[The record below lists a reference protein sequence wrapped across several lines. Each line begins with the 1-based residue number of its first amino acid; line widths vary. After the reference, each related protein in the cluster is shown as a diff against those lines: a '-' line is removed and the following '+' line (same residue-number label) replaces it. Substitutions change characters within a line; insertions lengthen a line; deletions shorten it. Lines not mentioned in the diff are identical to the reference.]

1 MKLLLIETF
10 LLKNNKAINKKSC
23 RFTIIVLLKDLYLDH
38 NLKFY
43 SMKKLLFILS
53 VVVLT
58 SCGQHKKE
66 IARMQAKQDS
76 ISQLDVQKDASILEF
91 MSSMNEIQA
100 NLDSIKTIE
109 KIVSV
114 QTSSGSEMKADAKK
128 RIIAEIAEI
137 NSLLQKNKELT
148 KSLQGKLR
156 NSNLKNAEFEKM
168 IAQLNKQM
176 ADKDTALIALS
187 KELEGLHFDVAGLN
201 QKIET
206 ITAENAQVVS
216 EKNQAIDEQTIAMNT
231 AYYAFGTKK
240 ELTEK
245 NVIEKEGGVLG
256 LGKSIKMKKD
266 FNRDYFMKID
276 IREFNQLPLNA
287 KKAQVITVHPA
298 GSFHLTGAKK
308 VDGLV
313 IDKPEDFWKA
323 SKYLLVVVD

>member
-1 MKLLLIETF
+1 
-10 LLKNNKAINKKSC
+10 
-23 RFTIIVLLKDLYLDH
+23 
-38 NLKFY
+38 
-43 SMKKLLFILS
+43 MKKLLFIVS
-53 VVVLT
+53 VLILA

-76 ISQLDVQKDASILEF
+76 IAQLNVQKDASILEF
-91 MSSMNEIQA
+91 MSAMNEIQS

-114 QTSSGSEMKADAKK
+114 QSSSGSEMKPDAKK

-137 NSLLQKNKELT
+137 NNLLQKNKELS

-156 NSNLKNAEFEKM
+156 ASNLKIAEFEKM
-168 IAQLNKQM
+168 VAQLNKQM
-176 ADKDTALIALS
+176 ADKDTAINDLS
-187 KELEGLHFDVAGLN
+187 KKLENMHIDVANLN

-206 ITAENAQVVS
+206 ITAENEQTVK
-216 EKNQAIDEQTIAMNT
+216 EKNQAIEEQTNAMNT

-256 LGKSIKMKKD
+256 LGKTIKMKKN

-276 IREFNQLPLNA
+276 IREFKELPLNA

-298 GSFHLTGAKK
+298 GSFHLTGTKK
-308 VDGLV
+308 VESLV

>member
-1 MKLLLIETF
+1 
-10 LLKNNKAINKKSC
+10 
-23 RFTIIVLLKDLYLDH
+23 
-38 NLKFY
+38 
-43 SMKKLLFILS
+43 MKKLLFILS

-76 ISQLDVQKDASILEF
+76 IAQLGVQKDASILEF
-91 MSSMNEIQA
+91 MSSMNEIQST
-100 NLDSIKTIE
+100 LDSIKTIE

-114 QTSSGSEMKADAKK
+114 QTNSGSEVKADAKK

-156 NSNLKNAEFEKM
+156 SSNLKNAEFEKM
-168 IAQLNKQM
+168 ITQLNKQM
-176 ADKDTALIALS
+176 AEKDTALVALN
-187 KELEGLHFDVAGLN
+187 KELSGLHIDVAGLN

-206 ITAENAQVVS
+206 ITAESAQTIT
-216 EKNQAIDEQTIAMNT
+216 EKNKAIDDQTIAMNT

-240 ELTEK
+240 ELAAK

-256 LGKSIKMKKD
+256 LGKSLKMKKD

-276 IREFNQLPLNA
+276 IREFKTLPLNA

-298 GSFHLTGAKK
+298 GSFHITGTKK
-308 VDGLV
+308 AESLV

>member
-1 MKLLLIETF
+1 
-10 LLKNNKAINKKSC
+10 
-23 RFTIIVLLKDLYLDH
+23 
-38 NLKFY
+38 
-43 SMKKLLFILS
+43 MKKLLFIMS

-76 ISQLDVQKDASILEF
+76 IAQLDVQKDASILEF

-114 QTSSGSEMKADAKK
+114 QTRSGSEMKADAKK
-128 RIIAEIAEI
+128 RIIEEIAEI

-156 NSNLKNAEFEKM
+156 ASNLKIAEFEKM
-168 IAQLNKQM
+168 IALLNKQM
-176 ADKDTALIALS
+176 EDKNVEIATLT
-187 KELEGLHFDVAGLN
+187 KELENLHIDVAGLN
-201 QKIET
+201 QQIQT
-206 ITAENAQVVS
+206 ITAES
-216 EKNQAIDEQTIAMNT
+216 EQTIKEKNEAITAQTNVMNT

-256 LGKSIKMKKD
+256 MGKTIKMKKD
-266 FNRDYFMKID
+266 FNRDFFMKID
-276 IREFNQLPLNA
+276 IREFNQLALNA
-287 KKAQVITVHPA
+287 KKARVVTFHPA
-298 GSFHLTGAKK
+298 GSFHLTGVKT
-308 VDGLV
+308 VESLV
-313 IDKPEDFWKA
+313 IDKPEEFWKA
-323 SKYLLVVVD
+323 SKYLLIVVE

>member
-1 MKLLLIETF
+1 
-10 LLKNNKAINKKSC
+10 
-23 RFTIIVLLKDLYLDH
+23 
-38 NLKFY
+38 
-43 SMKKLLFILS
+43 MKKLLFIMS

-76 ISQLDVQKDASILEF
+76 IAQLDVQKDASILEF

-114 QTSSGSEMKADAKK
+114 QTRSGSEMKADAKK
-128 RIIAEIAEI
+128 RIIEEIAEI

-156 NSNLKNAEFEKM
+156 ASNLKIAEFEKM
-168 IAQLNKQM
+168 IALLNKQM
-176 ADKDTALIALS
+176 EDKNVEIATLT
-187 KELEGLHFDVAGLN
+187 KELENLHIDVAGLN
-201 QKIET
+201 QQIQT
-206 ITAENAQVVS
+206 ITAES
-216 EKNQAIDEQTIAMNT
+216 EQTIKEKNEDITAQTNVMNT

-256 LGKSIKMKKD
+256 MGKTIKMKKD
-266 FNRDYFMKID
+266 FNRDFFMKID
-276 IREFNQLPLNA
+276 IREFNQLALNA
-287 KKAQVITVHPA
+287 KKARVVTFHPA
-298 GSFHLTGAKK
+298 GSFHLTGVKT
-308 VDGLV
+308 VESLV
-313 IDKPEDFWKA
+313 IDKPEEFWKA
-323 SKYLLVVVD
+323 SKYLLIVVE

>member
-1 MKLLLIETF
+1 
-10 LLKNNKAINKKSC
+10 
-23 RFTIIVLLKDLYLDH
+23 
-38 NLKFY
+38 
-43 SMKKLLFILS
+43 MKKLLFILS

-76 ISQLDVQKDASILEF
+76 ISQLGVQKDASILEF
-91 MSSMNEIQA
+91 MSSMNEIQS

-114 QTSSGSEMKADAKK
+114 QTNNGSEVKADSKK

-137 NSLLQKNKELT
+137 NNLLQKNKELT

-156 NSNLKNAEFEKM
+156 SSNLKNVEFEKM

-176 ADKDTALIALS
+176 AEKDTALVALH
-187 KELEGLHFDVAGLN
+187 KELEGLHIDVAGLN

-206 ITAENAQVVS
+206 ITTESAQTIS
-216 EKNQAIDEQTIAMNT
+216 EKNQAIEAQTVAMNT

-240 ELTEK
+240 ELVEK

-256 LGKSIKMKKD
+256 LGKSVKMKKD

-276 IREFNQLPLNA
+276 IREFKELPLNA
-287 KKAQVITVHPA
+287 KKAQVVTVHPA
-298 GSFHLTGAKK
+298 GTFHITGGSKK
-308 VDGLV
+308 VESLI
-313 IDKPEDFWKA
+313 IDKPEEFWKA